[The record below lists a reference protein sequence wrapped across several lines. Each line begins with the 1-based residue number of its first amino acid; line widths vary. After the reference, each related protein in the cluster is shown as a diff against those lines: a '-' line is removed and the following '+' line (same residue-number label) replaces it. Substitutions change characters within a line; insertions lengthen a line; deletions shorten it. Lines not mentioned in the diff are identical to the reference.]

1 MTERLFE
8 TDMSLLIFS
17 ATVMRCEPAKGGYAV
32 VLDRTAFFPEG
43 GGQPADHGKL
53 GTANVL
59 DAHRKDGEVLHLCDA
74 PLTVGETVTGIVDAA
89 RRLMHSQQHSGEHI
103 FSGLTHRRF
112 GYDNVG
118 FHMGSEAVTMD
129 FNGPMTEAEAREIER
144 QANEIVW
151 QDLPIEVFVPTREEL
166 EHIEYRSKKEIDG
179 DVRLVRIEGAD
190 CCACCGT
197 HLMRTGAIGQI
208 KLLSIQNYK
217 QGVRV
222 SILCGGRALE
232 YETRMLSALHET
244 AVSLSCREEELPEAV
259 QRLQQ
264 ERDRLRY
271 ENGALAMRL
280 FELESAKERKK
291 AVRVFAA
298 DALPASRLHEAA
310 SALAEGGI
318 CGLALL
324 RKEDGWNFA
333 MTSAAKDVRPATRL
347 LFSRFGGK
355 GGGPKDMTQGRLF
368 SGTVEEIRAELT
380 VAMGQE

>member
-1 MTERLFE
+1 MTDRLFE
-8 TDMSLLIFS
+8 KDMSLLAFT

-43 GGQPADHGKL
+43 GGQPADHGML
-53 GTANVL
+53 GSANVL
-59 DAHRKDGEVLHLCDA
+59 DAHRKNGEVLHLCDA
-74 PLTVGETVTGIVDAA
+74 PLPVGETVTGQVDAA

-151 QDLPIEVFVPTREEL
+151 RDLPIEVFVPTREEL
-166 EHIEYRSKKEIDG
+166 EGIEYRSKKEIDG

-197 HLMRTGAIGQI
+197 HVPSTGAIGQI
-208 KLLSIQNYK
+208 KLLSVQNYK

-232 YETRMLSALHET
+232 YETRMLSALHEA

-264 ERDRLRY
+264 ERDHLRY
-271 ENGALAMRL
+271 ENAALAMRL
-280 FELESAKERKK
+280 FERESAKERENP
-291 AVRVFAA
+291 VRVFAA

-310 SALAEGGI
+310 SLLAEGGV

-333 MTSAAKDVRPATRL
+333 LTSAAEDVRPATRAL
-347 LFSRFGGK
+347 LSRFGGK

-380 VAMGQE
+380 EAMGRE